1 MLGNIYFLKEGGNN
15 LPPKIKI
22 TDEDIMN
29 AAIQLVRDKGIES
42 LNARDLAK
50 EIGCSVH
57 PIFRVY
63 NSMDGLKVAVY
74 KMAEDIYNKRMFE
87 AGESSKDG
95 FIAMGLTYIEF
106 AKSEKNLFKLL
117 FMTDGFKEHSLMEI
131 VGSTQGDD
139 EVIGMICQMTGLS
152 NEAGRELYAGIWLT
166 THGIAAMFATNSCK
180 FKDEEIRRLLN
191 NSFMGLLM
199 KLKKEEN
206 ENQ

>member
-1 MLGNIYFLKEGGNN
+1 M
-15 LPPKIKI
+15 PPKIKI

-152 NEAGRELYAGIWLT
+152 IEAGRELYAGIWLT

>member
-1 MLGNIYFLKEGGNN
+1 M
-15 LPPKIKI
+15 PPKIKI

-29 AAIQLVRDKGIES
+29 AAIQLVRDKGIEC

-63 NSMDGLKVAVY
+63 TSMDGLKLAVY
-74 KMAEDIYNKRMFE
+74 KLAEDIYNTRMFE
-87 AGESSKDG
+87 AGENSKDG
-95 FIAMGLTYIEF
+95 FLAMGLTYIEF

-117 FMTDGFKEHSLMEI
+117 FMTDAFKENSLMEI

-152 NEAGRELYAGIWLT
+152 TEAGRELYAGIWLT

-191 NSFMGLLM
+191 NSFMGLVM